1 MGNSRFAARCLLVA
15 CGCLPVLA
23 AAGDAFADH
32 RTDDRVAVNVET
44 RPDPAATGRPAEPAA
59 ARTEVHA
66 GRVHVVHQPGVLT
79 AVRIGDDVS
88 VTVRPGCGCTAGP
101 TTTPPATPPHR
112 PPATEPTVPPTREPA
127 SPAPPA
133 GAASGQAAGPPPGTR
148 PPPAA
153 PVRRPYAPAAVDAW
167 PEPPGTAAP
176 IDEPPS
182 IRRPLRTTA
191 VPPEDEASPPG
202 FTDGIAPVLVVSI
215 IPAALAALLPNPA
228 RRGVRT

>member
-23 AAGDAFADH
+23 AAGDAFADE
-32 RTDDRVAVNVET
+32 RITVNVQT
-44 RPDPAATGRPAEPAA
+44 RPDPAATGRPSGPVSP
-59 ARTEVHA
+59 RTEVHA
-66 GRVHVVHQPGVLT
+66 GRVHVVYQPGVLT

-88 VTVRPGCGCTAGP
+88 VTVRPGCGCSARP
-101 TTTPPATPPHR
+101 TTTPSATSSHR
-112 PPATEPTVPPTREPA
+112 PPATEPALPPTRKPA

-133 GAASGQAAGPPPGTR
+133 TTGQAPSGTR

-153 PVRRPYAPAAVDAW
+153 PMRRPYASSAVDAL
-167 PEPPGTAAP
+167 PEPPGITAPVA
-176 IDEPPS
+176 EPPS
-182 IRRPLRTTA
+182 TRRPLRTTT

-202 FTDGIAPVLVVSI
+202 FTDGITPVLVVSI
-215 IPAALAALLPNPA
+215 IPAALAALLPSPA